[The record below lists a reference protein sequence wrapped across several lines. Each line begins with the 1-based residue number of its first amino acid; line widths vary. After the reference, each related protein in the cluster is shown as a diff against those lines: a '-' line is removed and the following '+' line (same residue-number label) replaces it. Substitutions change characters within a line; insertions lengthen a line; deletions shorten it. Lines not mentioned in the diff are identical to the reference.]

1 LLIPYDWSFDSSLAS
16 YTFQLKNG
24 INYKVEIYTT
34 GSLYFPNY
42 SAIKNLLYEIS
53 VTPDQSPTRHDNR
66 VSITIVDIIKSILD
80 NGKIIMFIC
89 DSSDGKDKGRR
100 KLFDNWFKKY
110 GNGFEKYDNEILSDE
125 CNYYISLLFAV
136 EHPDKKIILNA
147 FEQAKDEYGSFKT
160 P

>member
-1 LLIPYDWSFDSSLAS
+1 LLIPYDWSFDSSLAT

-34 GSLYFPNY
+34 GNLYFPND

-53 VTPDQSPTRHDNR
+53 VTPDQSPTCHDTR
-66 VSITIVDIIKSILD
+66 VSITIVDIVKSILD

-100 KLFDNWFKKY
+100 KLFECGLKSMVMALKNMIMKYSQMNVITIFHYCLQLNTPTKK
-110 GNGFEKYDNEILSDE
+110 
-125 CNYYISLLFAV
+125 LF
-136 EHPDKKIILNA
+136 
-147 FEQAKDEYGSFKT
+147 
-160 P
+160 